1 MNNKLHDHTE
11 LDRKLAEYDVDVPY
25 IPRKKSRWSRLV
37 HYLASPADNPV
48 DFLAPVRP
56 SFSLTSV
63 IPVLAAAS
71 LPITAIFL

>member
-1 MNNKLHDHTE
+1 MKNNTHDHTE
-11 LDRKLAEYDVDVPY
+11 LARKLAEYDVDVPN

-48 DFLAPVRP
+48 DFLAPARP

-63 IPVLAAAS
+63 IPVLAAAAAPVAA
-71 LPITAIFL
+71 LLL